1 MDSSHSPTGGV
12 LVGGCGDQATD
23 DTQVTGILVLTWRRG
38 RSATHDSDNLMAA
51 LDDDV
56 DQADGEP
63 EGKGSLAV
71 ATRRAM

>member
-1 MDSSHSPTGGV
+1 MT
-12 LVGGCGDQATD
+12 A
-23 DTQVTGILVLTWRRG
+23 
-38 RSATHDSDNLMAA
+38 DNLMVA

-63 EGKGSLAV
+63 EGKGSLAA

>member
-1 MDSSHSPTGGV
+1 MT
-12 LVGGCGDQATD
+12 A
-23 DTQVTGILVLTWRRG
+23 
-38 RSATHDSDNLMAA
+38 DNLMAAA